1 MGWFANLFRPFE
13 PPTERQLRFAEA
25 LGISVTSRMSKQ
37 DVSQAIDQKK
47 AADPRQYGK
56 ASGAIRR
63 GSDRA
68 SAVANHSDRSSLSDS
83 NAAWLKTDEGKEAVA
98 AFKKWAKIVE
108 SEPYGIF
115 IYRSP
120 KTGRVEVDVAQL
132 SEVDCDHNAQAQT
145 RVVVSVS
152 LPKVQQER
160 GDAKR
165 LHWID
170 DLGWFPVSNILLW
183 EKLPASFADVD
194 GCAVDHNA
202 DSDDK
207 RWLKRYE
214 AAVAKGTQLARQNR
228 FR

>member
-1 MGWFANLFRPFE
+1 MGWFANLFRPSE
-13 PPTERQLRFAEA
+13 PPTEKQLRFAEA

-37 DVSQAIDQKK
+37 DVSRAIDDRK

-63 GSDRA
+63 GSDR
-68 SAVANHSDRSSLSDS
+68 SIAVVNHSDRSSLSDS
-83 NAAWLKTDEGKEAVA
+83 EVAWLKTDDGKLAVA

-108 SEPYGIF
+108 PEPYGIL
-115 IYRSP
+115 IYRQP

-132 SEVDCDHNAQAQT
+132 SEVHCDHDAHSHPQ
-145 RVVVSVS
+145 VVVSVL
-152 LPKVQQER
+152 LPKVVHER

-170 DLGWFPVSNILLW
+170 DLGWLPVSNILLW
-183 EKLPASFADVD
+183 EKLPASFTDVD

-214 AAVAKGTQLARQNR
+214 AAVAKGTQLAMQNR

>member
-37 DVSQAIDQKK
+37 DVSRAIDQKK
-47 AADPRQYGK
+47 SADPRQYGK

-63 GSDRA
+63 GSERA
-68 SAVANHSDRSSLSDS
+68 MAVANHSDRSSLTDSD
-83 NAAWLKTDEGKEAVA
+83 AAWLKTDEGKQAVA
-98 AFKKWAKIVE
+98 AFRKWAKIVE
-108 SEPYGIF
+108 PEPYGIL
-115 IYRSP
+115 IYRQP
-120 KTGRVEVDVAQL
+120 RTGRVEVDVAQL
-132 SEVDCDHNAQAQT
+132 CEVDCEHDSHSHPQ
-145 RVVVSVS
+145 VVVRVL
-152 LPKVQQER
+152 LPKVLQER

-165 LHWID
+165 LHWVD
-170 DLGWFPVSNILLW
+170 DLGWFPVAGVLLW
-183 EKLPASFADVD
+183 EKLSASFTDVD

-207 RWLKRYE
+207 RCLKRYE
-214 AAVAKGTQLARQNR
+214 AAVAKGLQLAKQNK